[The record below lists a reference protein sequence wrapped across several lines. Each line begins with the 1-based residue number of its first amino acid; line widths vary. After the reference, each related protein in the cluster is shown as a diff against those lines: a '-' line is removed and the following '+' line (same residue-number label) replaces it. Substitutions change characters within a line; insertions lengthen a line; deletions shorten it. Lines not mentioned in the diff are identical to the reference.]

1 VNPSCYL
8 IGKKGGC
15 KTMKKTILLIIL
27 FLLLPGIL
35 LAEVTIK
42 PSSNQIQK
50 IEKKTCDIRVTSP
63 VYNQYCHINQAC
75 PIAWDTSNIKNQ
87 GSVFLI
93 VVQIDAQHIGGVEGG
108 GYPVSN
114 TGNYQW
120 IVPENVGPLTDIT
133 SPTTTIYQI
142 KVITPDHECSG
153 KSSVFNITKRT
164 VLPKIPVQQ
173 YKK

>member
-1 VNPSCYL
+1 
-8 IGKKGGC
+8 
-15 KTMKKTILLIIL
+15 MRKTILLIIL
-27 FLLLPGIL
+27 FLLLPGTL
-35 LAEVTIK
+35 FAEVTIK
-42 PSSNQIQK
+42 PSPGMVKKIQK
-50 IEKKTCDIRVTSP
+50 TPCDIKVTSP
-63 VYNQYCHINQAC
+63 AYNQYCHINQAC
-75 PIAWDTSNIKNQ
+75 PIAWDTSNIKNW

-93 VVQIDAQHIGGVEGG
+93 VVQIDAQHIEGVEGG

-120 IVPENVGPLTDIT
+120 IVPENVGPLTDTT
-133 SPTTTIYQI
+133 SNTTTIYQI

-153 KSSVFNITKRT
+153 KSSVFNITKRI